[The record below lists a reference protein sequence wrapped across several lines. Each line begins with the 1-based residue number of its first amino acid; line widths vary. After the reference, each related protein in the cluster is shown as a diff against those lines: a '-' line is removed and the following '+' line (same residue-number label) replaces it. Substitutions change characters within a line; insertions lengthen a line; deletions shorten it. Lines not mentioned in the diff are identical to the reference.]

1 MTPDS
6 SLVGGLLS
14 DDIVEKLV
22 PGDIVEGLVISCI
35 MVMTGGRS

>member
-1 MTPDS
+1 MTSDS

-14 DDIVEKLV
+14 DGIVEGLI

-35 MVMTGGRS
+35 IVRGVRS